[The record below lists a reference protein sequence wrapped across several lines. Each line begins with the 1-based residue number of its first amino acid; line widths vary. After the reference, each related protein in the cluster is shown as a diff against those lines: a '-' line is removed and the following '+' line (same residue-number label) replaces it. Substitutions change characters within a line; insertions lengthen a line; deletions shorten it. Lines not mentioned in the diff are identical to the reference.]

1 MDTTGISF
9 IDQLE
14 LAEKKVF
21 MRVDFNVPLDSNG
34 KITDETRIT
43 AALPTIKYALEKGA
57 QLILASHLG
66 RPKGKIDLKY
76 SMEPVAARLAELLS
90 LEVVLPEDPTDRVVK
105 TLVDGMKP
113 GQIVMLENLRFHPG
127 EEKGDP
133 EFAKYL
139 ASLAEVYVD
148 DAFGAVHRKH
158 ASVYQMVEHFR
169 RGKKGAGFLIKKEI
183 QALSVLMTKPARPF
197 VAVMGGAKVSDKI
210 GVLTSLVDRVDEV
223 LIGGAMAY
231 TFLAAQGIDVGTS
244 KVEVDHIDTAK
255 QILERAVK
263 LGKRILLPVDH
274 ITAARFDADKPSEV
288 STTASG
294 TISAGMMGLDIGPRT
309 LDLYRGVIE
318 TAGTVFWNGPMGVF
332 ENPLF
337 ERGTLGVAQAM
348 ATTSAF
354 TVVGGGDSAAAAEK
368 AGITSS
374 VDHVSTGGGA
384 ALELIEGKALPGVD
398 ALRLNHPF

>member
-66 RPKGKIDLKY
+66 RPKGKVDPKY
-76 SMEPVAARLAELLS
+76 SMEPVALRLAELLS
-90 LEVVLPEDPTDRVVK
+90 VEVVLPEDPTDRVVK
-105 TLVDGMKP
+105 TLIDGMKL
-113 GQIVMLENLRFHPG
+113 GQIVMLENLRFNPG

-139 ASLAEVYVD
+139 STLAEVYIN
-148 DAFGAVHRKH
+148 DAFGAAHRKH
-158 ASVYQMVEHFR
+158 ASVYQMVEYFR
-169 RGKKGAGFLIKKEI
+169 RGKKGAGFLIKKEVE
-183 QALSVLMTKPARPF
+183 ALGALMTKPARPF

-223 LIGGAMAY
+223 IVGGAMAY
-231 TFLAAQGIDVGTS
+231 TFLAAQGIDVGAS
-244 KVEVDHIDTAK
+244 RVEVDQIETAK
-255 QILERAVK
+255 SILERAVK

-274 ITAARFDADKPSEV
+274 ITAPRFDADKPAEV
-288 STTASG
+288 STTATAS
-294 TISAGMMGLDIGPRT
+294 IAAGMMGLDIGPRT

-354 TVVGGGDSAAAAEK
+354 TVVGGGDSAAAAEQ

-384 ALELIEGKALPGVD
+384 ALELIEGKPLPGIE

>member
-34 KITDETRIT
+34 KITDETRIN

-66 RPKGKIDLKY
+66 RPKGKVDLKY
-76 SMEPVAARLAELLS
+76 SMEPVAVRLAELLS

-105 TLVDGMKP
+105 TLLDGMKP
-113 GQIVMLENLRFHPG
+113 GQIIMLENLRFNPG

-183 QALSVLMTKPARPF
+183 EALSVLMNKPARPF

-274 ITAARFDADKPSEV
+274 MTAARFDADKQSEV

-294 TISAGMMGLDIGPRT
+294 AISAGMMGLDIGPRT

-368 AGITSS
+368 AGITDS

-384 ALELIEGKALPGVD
+384 ALELIEGKALPGIE

>member
-34 KITDETRIT
+34 KITDETRIN

-66 RPKGKIDLKY
+66 RPKGKVDLKY
-76 SMEPVAARLAELLS
+76 SMEPVAVRLAELLS

-105 TLVDGMKP
+105 TLLDGMKP
-113 GQIVMLENLRFHPG
+113 GQIIMLENLRFNPD

-139 ASLAEVYVD
+139 TSLAKVYVD

-158 ASVYQMVEHFR
+158 TSVYQMVEHFR

-183 QALSVLMTKPARPF
+183 EALSVLMNKPARPF

-274 ITAARFDADKPSEV
+274 MTAARFDADKQSEV

-294 TISAGMMGLDIGPRT
+294 AISAGMMGLDIGPRT

-368 AGITSS
+368 AGITDS

-384 ALELIEGKALPGVD
+384 ALELIEGKALPGIE

>member
-34 KITDETRIT
+34 KITDETRIN

-66 RPKGKIDLKY
+66 RPKGKVDLKY
-76 SMEPVAARLAELLS
+76 SMEPVAVRLAELLS

-105 TLVDGMKP
+105 TLLDGMKP
-113 GQIVMLENLRFHPG
+113 GQIIMLENLRFNPG

-183 QALSVLMTKPARPF
+183 EALSVLMNKPARPF

-231 TFLAAQGIDVGTS
+231 TFLAA
-244 KVEVDHIDTAK
+244 
-255 QILERAVK
+255 
-263 LGKRILLPVDH
+263 
-274 ITAARFDADKPSEV
+274 
-288 STTASG
+288 
-294 TISAGMMGLDIGPRT
+294 
-309 LDLYRGVIE
+309 
-318 TAGTVFWNGPMGVF
+318 
-332 ENPLF
+332 
-337 ERGTLGVAQAM
+337 
-348 ATTSAF
+348 
-354 TVVGGGDSAAAAEK
+354 
-368 AGITSS
+368 
-374 VDHVSTGGGA
+374 
-384 ALELIEGKALPGVD
+384 
-398 ALRLNHPF
+398 